1 MYDGIWISLVV
12 FIQWKLQGVCILITY
27 QQALGMVEPGAKKS
41 ILLANGFSQ
50 AWNARIFNYK
60 NLLETADFGP
70 RSDVVRRIFESFKT
84 YDFEKIMKKLIA
96 TETILRLYGAD
107 QNVIEMVVSDQET
120 VKSALITAISQTHPS
135 LPSEV
140 TDQQYVAVRT
150 FLQQFSQI
158 FTLNYDLLFYWA
170 RNKMA
175 LDPPGYETDDG
186 FRAYRTWVGP
196 TSQNVHFLHG
206 GLHIYD
212 TQAGIKKHAC
222 TDEGESIIEQ
232 VRVNMENKRF
242 PTFVSEPTHERK
254 RVRIQHNPYL
264 NFCFQKLAKLDGAMF
279 VFGHSI
285 DENDKHIF
293 DEINNSRVGSVFV
306 SIYGDPRSGEN
317 LLAQARANAYLS
329 AKDVVFFTAESAPV
343 WSSR

>member
-1 MYDGIWISLVV
+1 M
-12 FIQWKLQGVCILITY
+12 ITY

-50 AWNARIFNYK
+50 AWNAKIFNYK
-60 NLLETADFGP
+60 NLLETANFGA
-70 RSDVVRRIFESFKT
+70 RSDVVRKIFESFKT
-84 YDFEKIMKKLIA
+84 FDFEKVMKKLIA

-107 QNVIEMVVSDQET
+107 QNVIDMVVSDQET

-140 TDQQYVAVRT
+140 ADQQYVAVRT
-150 FLQQFSQI
+150 FLRQFNQV

-170 RNKMA
+170 RNKSA
-175 LDPPGYETDDG
+175 LAPEGYRTDDG
-186 FRAYRTWVGP
+186 FRGNRIWIGP
-196 TSQNVHFLHG
+196 STQNVHFLHG

-222 TDEGESIIEQ
+222 TDDGESIIEQ
-232 VRVNMENKRF
+232 VRVNMEDKRF

-264 NFCFQKLAKLDGAMF
+264 NFCFQKLSRLEGAMF

-293 DEINNSRVGSVFV
+293 DEINRSGVDSVFV
-306 SIYGDPRSGEN
+306 SVYGDPRSSEN
-317 LLAQARANAYLS
+317 MLAQGRARAYMP
-329 AKDVVFFTAESAPV
+329 AKHVEFFTAESTPV
-343 WSSR
+343 WSIK